1 MIVSEWV
8 RDMLTEGNTI
18 ELKKEYTDDIKKTV
32 VAFSNSNGG
41 QLYVGIGNDGTPVGL
56 ADADGTMLQIT
67 NTIRDSIRPDV
78 TMFTTCERIAMDG
91 KTVILVTVQQGTARP
106 YYLAGKGIRPEGV
119 YVRQGASSVPA
130 TDSAIVR
137 MIKDTNGESF
147 EELRSLNQTLTFT
160 TLEREFRET
169 EIDLGEA
176 QYRTLGL
183 VDMDGTYSNLALLLS
198 EQCPYSIKL
207 AVFEGS
213 SKAVFRDRY
222 EFEGSVLAQ
231 LNDCYRIID
240 RYNRTRAEFDGL
252 KRIDTR
258 EYPTEAVR
266 EALLN
271 LIVHRDY
278 SFGGSALVSIFD
290 DRMEFVS
297 LGGLAK
303 NISFNDMLLGVSV
316 LRNKNLANV
325 FYRLHL
331 IEAYGTGMPK
341 IMKNYAGYTA
351 QPKVEVS
358 DNAFKITLPNTL
370 LEEQSVV
377 MPEKPALTGREQDV
391 MNLFAEKS
399 AIVRR
404 DVEDGLGVS
413 QPMAVKLLRQLV
425 EKGAIRKM
433 GDGKRVRYEVR

>member
-1 MIVSEWV
+1 
-8 RDMLTEGNTI
+8 MLTEGNTV
-18 ELKKEYTDDIKKTV
+18 ELKKEYADDIKKSV
-32 VAFSNSNGG
+32 VAFANTNGG
-41 QLYVGIGNDGTPVGL
+41 QLYVGIGNDGAPVGL
-56 ADADGTMLQIT
+56 ANADGTMLQIT

-78 TMFTTCERIAMDG
+78 TMFTTCERVSMDG
-91 KTVILVTVQQGTARP
+91 KAVILVTVQQGTARP

-147 EELRSLNQTLTFT
+147 EALRSLNQALTFT
-160 TLEREFRET
+160 TLEREFREA
-169 EIDLGEA
+169 EIHLGEA
-176 QYRTLGL
+176 QYKTLGL
-183 VDMDGTYSNLALLLS
+183 IDMDGTYSNLALLLS

-231 LNDCYRIID
+231 LSDCYRIID

-258 EYPTEAVR
+258 EYPVEAVR

-278 SFGGSALVSIFD
+278 SFGDSALVSIFD
-290 DRMEFVS
+290 DRMELVS

-303 NISFNDMLLGVSV
+303 NISFRDMLLGVSV
-316 LRNKNLANV
+316 LRNKGLANV

-341 IMKNYAGYTA
+341 IMKNYAGYTV
-351 QPKVEVS
+351 QPKVDVS

-370 LEEQSVV
+370 LEEQPAAI
-377 MPEKPALTGREQDV
+377 PEKPALTGREQDV

-413 QPMAVKLLRQLV
+413 RPMAVKLLRQLV
-425 EKGAIRKM
+425 EKGAIKKV
-433 GDGKRVRYEVR
+433 GDGRLVRYEVE

>member
-1 MIVSEWV
+1 MF
-8 RDMLTEGNTI
+8 TEGNTV
-18 ELKKEYTDDIKKTV
+18 ELKKEYTDDIKKSV
-32 VAFSNSNGG
+32 VAFANSNGG
-41 QLYVGIGNDGTPVGL
+41 QLYVGVSNDGAPVGL

-78 TMFTTCERIAMDG
+78 TMFTTCERIAMEG
-91 KTVILVTVQQGTARP
+91 KAVILVTVQQGTARP

-137 MIKDTNGESF
+137 MIKDTNGESY
-147 EELRSLNQTLTFT
+147 EELRSLNQALTFT
-160 TLEREFRET
+160 TLEREFREA
-169 EIDLGEA
+169 EIPLGEA
-176 QYRTLGL
+176 QYKTLGL

-207 AVFEGS
+207 AVFEGD

-222 EFEGSVLAQ
+222 EFEGSALAQ
-231 LNDCYRIID
+231 LSDCYRIVD

-258 EYPTEAVR
+258 EYPIEAVR

-278 SFGGSALVSIFD
+278 SFGGSALVSVFD
-290 DRMEFVS
+290 DRVEFVS

-303 NISFNDMLLGVSV
+303 NISIKDMLLGVSV

-341 IMKNYAGYTA
+341 IMKNYAGYTM

-370 LEEQSVV
+370 LEAQSAVA
-377 MPEKPALTGREQDV
+377 PEPPRLTGREQDV
-391 MNLFAEKS
+391 MDLFADKES
-399 AIVRR
+399 IVRR

-425 EKGAIRKM
+425 EKGAITKV
-433 GDGKRVRYEVR
+433 GDGKRVRYELG

>member
-1 MIVSEWV
+1 
-8 RDMLTEGNTI
+8 MLTEGITI
-18 ELKKEYTDDIKKTV
+18 ELKKEYTDDIKKTI
-32 VAFSNSNGG
+32 VAFANTSGG
-41 QLYVGIGNDGTPVGL
+41 QLYVGVDNNGIPVGL
-56 ADADGTMLQIT
+56 ADVDGTMLQIT

-78 TMFTTCERIAMDG
+78 TMFTTCERVTMDG
-91 KTVILVTVQQGTARP
+91 GEVVLVTVQQGTAQP

-119 YVRQGASSVPA
+119 YVRQGAASVPA

-147 EELRSLNQTLTFT
+147 EDLRSLNQTLTFS
-160 TLEREFRET
+160 TLEKEFREAS
-169 EIDLGEA
+169 IDLGNA
-176 QYRTLGL
+176 QYKTLGL
-183 VDMDGTYSNLALLLS
+183 VDMDGAYSNLALLLS

-213 SKAVFRDRY
+213 SKDVFRDRH
-222 EFEGSVLAQ
+222 EFEGSVLTQ
-231 LNDCYRIID
+231 LNDCYRIIE

-258 EYPTEAVR
+258 EYPIEAVR

-278 SFGGSALVSIFD
+278 SFGGSALISIFD

-303 NISFNDMLLGVSV
+303 NISFSDMLLGVSV

-325 FYRLHL
+325 FYHLHL

-341 IMKNYAGYTA
+341 TMKNYAGDTM
-351 QPKVEVS
+351 QPNVDVS

-370 LEEQSVV
+370 LEESSVAIS
-377 MPEKPALTGREQDV
+377 EKPALTGREQDV
-391 MNLFAEKS
+391 MNLFVDKDS
-399 AIVRR
+399 IVRR
-404 DVEDGLGVS
+404 DVENGLGVS
-413 QPMAVKLLRQLV
+413 QPMAVKLLRSLV
-425 EKGAIRKM
+425 EKGGIRKV
-433 GDGKRVRYEVR
+433 GDGKLVRYEAT

>member
-1 MIVSEWV
+1 
-8 RDMLTEGNTI
+8 MLAEGITV
-18 ELKKEYTDDIKKTV
+18 ELKKEYTDDIKKTI
-32 VAFSNSNGG
+32 VAYANTSGG
-41 QLYVGIGNDGTPVGL
+41 QLYVGADDNGIPVGL
-56 ADADGTMLQIT
+56 ADVDGTMLQIT

-78 TMFTTCERIAMDG
+78 TMFTTCERVAIDS
-91 KTVILVTVQQGTARP
+91 KEVILVTVRQGTAQP

-130 TDSAIVR
+130 TDSTIMR

-147 EELRSLNQTLTFT
+147 EDLRSLNQALTFT
-160 TLEREFRET
+160 TLEKEFREAG
-169 EIDLGEA
+169 IDLGDA
-176 QYRTLGL
+176 QYKTLGL
-183 VDMDGTYSNLALLLS
+183 VDIDGAYSNLALLLS

-222 EFEGSVLAQ
+222 EFDGSVLAQ

-252 KRIDTR
+252 RRIDTR
-258 EYPTEAVR
+258 EYPVEAVR

-278 SFGGSALVSIFD
+278 SFGGSALISIFD

-303 NISFNDMLLGVSV
+303 NISFSDMLLGVSV

-341 IMKNYAGYTA
+341 IMKNYAGDAT
-351 QPKVEVS
+351 QPNVDVS
-358 DNAFKITLPNTL
+358 DNAFKISLPNTL
-370 LEEQSVV
+370 LREPPVAIS
-377 MPEKPALTGREQDV
+377 EKPVLTGREQDV
-391 MNLFAEKS
+391 MNLFTDKS
-399 AIVRR
+399 TIVRR

-413 QPMAVKLLRQLV
+413 QPMAVKLLRQLL
-425 EKGAIRKM
+425 EKGAVRKV
-433 GDGKRVRYEVR
+433 GDGRLVRYEVV

>member
-1 MIVSEWV
+1 MF
-8 RDMLTEGNTI
+8 TEGNTV
-18 ELKKEYTDDIKKTV
+18 ELKKEYTDDIKKSV
-32 VAFSNSNGG
+32 VAFANSNGG
-41 QLYVGIGNDGTPVGL
+41 KLYVGVGNDGTPIGL
-56 ADADGTMLQIT
+56 ADVDGTMLQIT

-91 KTVILVTVQQGTARP
+91 KAVILVTVQQGTTRP

-137 MIKDTNGESF
+137 MIKNTNGESY
-147 EELRSLNQTLTFT
+147 EELRSLNQALTFT
-160 TLEREFRET
+160 ALESEFKEA
-169 EIDLGEA
+169 EIPLGEA
-176 QYRTLGL
+176 QYKTLGL
-183 VDMDGTYSNLALLLS
+183 VDVDGTYSNLALLLS

-207 AVFEGS
+207 AVFEGD

-231 LNDCYRIID
+231 LNDCYRIVD

-252 KRIDTR
+252 KRIDMR
-258 EYPTEAVR
+258 EYPIEAVR

-290 DRMEFVS
+290 DRIEFVS

-303 NISFNDMLLGVSV
+303 NISLKDMMLGVSV

-341 IMKNYAGYTA
+341 IMKSYVGYTT
-351 QPKVEVS
+351 QPQVDVS

-370 LEEQSVV
+370 LENQSVV
-377 MPEKPALTGREQDV
+377 TPEPPKLTGREQDV
-391 MNLFAEKS
+391 MGLFADRD

-425 EKGAIRKM
+425 EKGAIRKE
-433 GDGKRVRYEVR
+433 GDWKRVRYELG